1 MNELDKHLTT
11 ALQAMNRATQQRLDR
26 QAQAITG
33 HNQRLDAQ
41 ANAIKSLQ
49 QTVSQI
55 QAQQLQFGQALQ
67 DLNSMSATLP
77 PLLTKLDSLLAGK

>member
-11 ALQAMNRATQQRLDR
+11 ALQAMNRATQQRLDS
-26 QAQAITG
+26 QARVI
-33 HNQRLDAQ
+33 QR
-41 ANAIKSLQ
+41 LQ

-55 QAQQLQFGQALQ
+55 QAQQQQFGQALQ
-67 DLNSMSATLP
+67 DLGNMSATLP

>member
-11 ALQAMNRATQQRLDR
+11 ALQAMEKNTQQRLDS
-26 QAQAITG
+26 QAQ
-33 HNQRLDAQ
+33 
-41 ANAIKSLQ
+41 AIKSLQ

-55 QAQQLQFGQALQ
+55 QAQQQQFGQALQ
-67 DLNSMSATLP
+67 DLGNMSASLP